1 MTKKYLHIHPGD
13 KVAIKGWPPMALE
26 VVCIDKQSM
35 VTLRSEY
42 GMLKVGS
49 MSLVPVE
56 NRRSI

>member
-1 MTKKYLHIHPGD
+1 MTNHYPGIRPGD
-13 KVAIKGWPPMALE
+13 KVFIKGWAPITLE

-49 MSLVPVE
+49 ISLVPVE
-56 NRRSI
+56 NRL